1 MNKEEL
7 GFLLQKYNQEHV
19 LQYWNELNEEQQA
32 NFAREL
38 KQIDYE
44 YLDHLYKLAMND
56 LSSAKVIFLQA
67 ALDVKF

>member
-7 GFLLQKYNQEHV
+7 ESLLQRYNQEHV
-19 LQYWNELNEEQQA
+19 LQYWHELNEEQQA
-32 NFAREL
+32 NFAMEL

-56 LSSAKVIFLQA
+56 ISSTKVIFLSA
-67 ALDVKF
+67 TLDVKF

>member
-7 GFLLQKYNQEHV
+7 ESLLQKYNQQHV

-32 NFAREL
+32 NFATEL

-44 YLDHLYKLAMND
+44 HLDHLYKLAMSD
-56 LSSAKVIFLQA
+56 ISSAKVIL
-67 ALDVKF
+67 K

>member
-7 GFLLQKYNQEHV
+7 ESLLQRYNQEHV
-19 LQYWNELNEEQQA
+19 LQYWHELNEEQQA
-32 NFAREL
+32 NFAMEL

-56 LSSAKVIFLQA
+56 ISSAKVIFLSA
-67 ALDVKF
+67 TLDVKF

>member
-7 GFLLQKYNQEHV
+7 ESLLQKYNQQHV

-32 NFAREL
+32 NFTTEL

-44 YLDHLYKLAMND
+44 HLDHLYKLAMND
-56 LSSAKVIFLQA
+56 ISSAKVIL
-67 ALDVKF
+67 K